1 MAAIERWKRFGA
13 FGLGAVAALA
23 PLCAAPARAESLESA
38 LAAVYE
44 SSPALNAERARLRA
58 TDEELAKAQS
68 GYRPAIGIDAD
79 FGVSTLE
86 TGVKNPRLAS
96 GADPR
101 LFQIQQQ
108 AAAYK
113 INDGRTNPGGYSVT
127 VTQPLFEG
135 FKTVNAVKGANA
147 SIMAGRESL
156 RDAEQKTLLEAI
168 KAYMGV
174 LRDSSVMTLRQQSL
188 EILSKEAHGTQE
200 RFAVGEMTRTDVAQ
214 AATRT
219 AEAKAAVELA
229 KATLRAS
236 LADYQRL
243 VGHVPAAVTGPT
255 GYEQHLPAR
264 IEDAIAAAVSRNP
277 QVLAAA
283 YQEKAAAFEVNR
295 TLGEM
300 LPQARFQA
308 SHNERF
314 DPSVQLNQTTN
325 ESASVR
331 VNIPLYQSGEIEARV
346 RQAKQNR
353 QGRIQEIVAVRETA
367 RAQAISAFAQIQALR
382 AQVAAVR
389 QQARAAA
396 EGLAGVREEQK
407 AGQRTLLD
415 VLNAEQEQTNAR
427 IASVN
432 AHHDLV
438 IAAYSLL
445 SAMGQLTAA
454 QLDLGVPLYDAQ
466 AHYNQTNG
474 RWSGTTIERESPHA
488 ARDEGWGA
496 SIQAQR

>member
-1 MAAIERWKRFGA
+1 MAAVERWIRLA
-13 FGLGAVAALA
+13 AWGLGAVAAVMLA
-23 PLCAAPARAESLESA
+23 GAAPACAESLESA

-44 SSPALNAERARLRA
+44 SSPTLNAERARLRA

-68 GYRPAIGIDAD
+68 GYRPSVGIDAD
-79 FGVSTLE
+79 YGVATLD
-86 TGVKNPRLAS
+86 TSVKNPVLAS
-96 GADPR
+96 GRDPQ
-101 LFQIQQQ
+101 LFQIEQR

-113 INDGRTNPGGYSVT
+113 ASDGRTNPGGYSVT
-127 VTQPLFEG
+127 VSQPLFEG

-156 RDAEQKTLLEAI
+156 RGAEQKTLLEAI
-168 KAYMGV
+168 HAYMDV
-174 LRDSSVMTLRQQSL
+174 LRDSSVMSLRQQSL
-188 EILSKEAHGTQE
+188 QILSKEAQGTQD
-200 RFAVGEMTRTDVAQ
+200 RYAVGEMTRTDVAQ
-214 AATRT
+214 AQTRT
-219 AEAKAAVELA
+219 AEARAQLELA

-236 LADYQRL
+236 LANYQRL
-243 VGHVPAAVTGPT
+243 VGHVPTAVTNPT
-255 GYEQHLPAR
+255 GYEQHLPTTA
-264 IEDAIAAAVSRNP
+264 EEAITAAVSRNP

-283 YQEKAAAFEVNR
+283 YQEKASAFEVNR

-300 LPQARFQA
+300 LPQARLQA

-314 DPSVQLNQTTN
+314 DPSALLNQTTN

-353 QGRIQEIVAVRETA
+353 QGRIQEIEAAREAV
-367 RAQAISAFAQIQALR
+367 RAQAISDFAQIQALR

-389 QQARAAA
+389 QQTRAAA
-396 EGLAGVREEQK
+396 EGLAGVREEQR

-415 VLNAEQEQTNAR
+415 VLNAQQEETNAK
-427 IASVN
+427 IASAN

-445 SAMGQLTAA
+445 SAMGKLTAA

-466 AHYNQTNG
+466 AHYLQTNG
-474 RWSGTTIERESPHA
+474 RWSGTGIEREPTHG
-488 ARDEGWGA
+488 ARDSGWGA
-496 SIQAQR
+496 TIQAQR